1 MPRLIINLKGKRGEY
16 QQLYSRVGLA
26 LNIGDSLP
34 QEDICDIAVSM
45 LPDAAGTDVSAALFK
60 ASHGNARRL
69 FKLVRGV
76 SRHSEISGQAVSAG
90 AVRKFAEML
99 IN

>member
-1 MPRLIINLKGKRGEY
+1 
-16 QQLYSRVGLA
+16 
-26 LNIGDSLP
+26 
-34 QEDICDIAVSM
+34 M
-45 LPDAAGTDVSAALFK
+45 LPDASKADVNDALFK
-60 ASHGNARRL
+60 ASNGNARRL

-76 SRHSEISGQAVSAG
+76 SRHSEISGNAVSAG

>member
-1 MPRLIINLKGKRGEY
+1 VQVK
-16 QQLYSRVGLA
+16 
-26 LNIGDSLP
+26 
-34 QEDICDIAVSM
+34 
-45 LPDAAGTDVSAALFK
+45 DVSEALFK

-76 SRHSEISGQAVSAG
+76 SRHSEISGNAVSAG

>member
-1 MPRLIINLKGKRGEY
+1 M
-16 QQLYSRVGLA
+16 GLA
-26 LNIGDSLP
+26 LSIGDALP
-34 QEDICDIAVSM
+34 QDDINDIAVSM
-45 LPDAAGTDVSAALFK
+45 LPDAADPEVGAALFK

-76 SRHSEISGQAVSAG
+76 SRHSSISGHAVSAG

>member
-1 MPRLIINLKGKRGEY
+1 
-16 QQLYSRVGLA
+16 
-26 LNIGDSLP
+26 
-34 QEDICDIAVSM
+34 M